1 MTTPYSKIFDRFER
15 QITDFDLFNMI
26 DSEKEDN
33 YKKILDNAVVH
44 FEYGCD
50 KDLSDRDD
58 VTDEF
63 TDDLTANE
71 QLIIA
76 LYMAY
81 EWSLP
86 YVQNQDL
93 LQQYITVSSLKV
105 GNQANH
111 LSQVRQLNADSKSKA
126 DSLKTKYSFRKKY
139 NRLG

>member
-15 QITDFDLFNMI
+15 QITDYDLFEMVEV
-26 DSEKEDN
+26 DKKAN

-44 FEYGCD
+44 FDYSCD
-50 KDLSDRDD
+50 SDLSDRDD
-58 VTDEF
+58 TAETF
-63 TDDLTANE
+63 ADDLTDNE

-93 LQQYITVSSLKV
+93 LQQYITVSSLNIGSQSLHLAQIQKLN
-105 GNQANH
+105 NQ
-111 LSQVRQLNADSKSKA
+111 SKSRA
-126 DSLKTKYSFRKKY
+126 NTMKTKYSFRKKY
-139 NRLG
+139 DKLG